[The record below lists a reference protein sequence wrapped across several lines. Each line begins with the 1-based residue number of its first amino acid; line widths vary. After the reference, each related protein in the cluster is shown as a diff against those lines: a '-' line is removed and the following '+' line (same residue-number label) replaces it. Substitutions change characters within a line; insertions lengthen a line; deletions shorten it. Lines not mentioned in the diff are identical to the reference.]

1 MYPPFKTA
9 QMIVF
14 GETGLA
20 TAYAIATL
28 INVTIILAITVLMVK
43 SERLIHGIR
52 LRKPRVEA

>member
-1 MYPPFKTA
+1 
-9 QMIVF
+9 MIVF

-28 INVTIILAITVLMVK
+28 INVTILLAITVLMVK